1 MDAFC
6 SGFYDV
12 IPKDVLHAVEL
23 SESELE
29 LLICGLPAIDMSD
42 WYEHTRYGS
51 GYVMLSPQIGWFWRV
66 VKSLSTEE
74 RAKLLQFCTGS
85 AKVPP
90 GGFANLKGSTGPQMF
105 SIVRRE
111 GKTDSLPVSHT
122 CFNRLDLPA
131 YPSYDVLRSKL
142 IIAITY
148 GASACALQ

>member
-12 IPKDVLHAVEL
+12 IPKDVLRAVEF

-29 LLICGLPAIDMSD
+29 LLFCGLPDIDVSD
-42 WYEHTRYGS
+42 WYEHTSYGG
-51 GYVMLSPQIGWFWRV
+51 GYVILSPQIGWFWRV
-66 VKSLSTEE
+66 VKSLGMEE

-90 GGFANLKGSTGPQMF
+90 GGFSNLKGSTGPQKF
-105 SIVRRE
+105 TIIRH
-111 GKTDSLPVSHT
+111 GKPESLPVSHT

-131 YPSYDVLRSKL
+131 YPSYEVLRNKL

-148 GASACALQ
+148 GASAFALQ